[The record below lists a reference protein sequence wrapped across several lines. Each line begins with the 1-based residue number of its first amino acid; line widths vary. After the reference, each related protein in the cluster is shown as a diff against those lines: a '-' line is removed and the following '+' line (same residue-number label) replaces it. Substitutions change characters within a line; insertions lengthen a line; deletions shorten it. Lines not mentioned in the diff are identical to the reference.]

1 LRTVLIVTML
11 MFALI
16 TPASALAAAEITY
29 VEITILAVDLWT
41 PFEDGTLRVYAYTI
55 SRDKVV
61 DPRERVVI
69 VQQYDTNGTLLVS
82 EFYELAAADL
92 VITASLTRGRLHL
105 RDGSLITWIATADG
119 FSEQW
124 DSEEHVG
131 GQRVRT
137 TNHLVA
143 KYARASGTFGGRAF
157 DSGVPHPILGDEVI
171 DGPKDLHPIIYRV
184 RQQIPIIAGQP

>member
-1 LRTVLIVTML
+1 MIALLALLATLLLTV
-11 MFALI
+11 
-16 TPASALAAAEITY
+16 PGSALASAEITY
-29 VEITILAVDLWT
+29 VDIQILAVEVWT
-41 PFEDGTLRVYAYTI
+41 PFEDGTLRVLAYTI

-69 VQQYDTNGTLLVS
+69 VQQYDTNGNLLVT
-82 EFYELAAADL
+82 EFYELAAPDL
-92 VITASLTRGRLHL
+92 VITASLTRGRVHL

-157 DSGVPHPILGDEVI
+157 DSGVPHPILGNETI
-171 DGPKDLHPIIYRV
+171 DGPKDLLPIISRV